1 MTLAKA
7 KTWANKTFVVQVLL
21 TIFTY
26 DRQNIFI
33 VQATDVLSAI
43 LTLIE

>member
-7 KTWANKTFVVQVLL
+7 KAWANKTFILQALL
-21 TIFTY
+21 TIFTN
-26 DRQNIFI
+26 DHQNIFI

-43 LTLIE
+43 LTMIE